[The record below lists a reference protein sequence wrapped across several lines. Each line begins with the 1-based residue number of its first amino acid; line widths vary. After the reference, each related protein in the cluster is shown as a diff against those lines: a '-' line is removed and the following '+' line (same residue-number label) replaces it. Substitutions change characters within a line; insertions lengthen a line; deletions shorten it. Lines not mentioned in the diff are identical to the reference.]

1 MTLPFNHHKYTSP
14 IPYSVDLHSR
24 LNALVHDRKT
34 LTTEG
39 YKTRPFGE
47 DEIRRMWRCRDC
59 HGTYYFSF
67 LFS

>member
-39 YKTRPFGE
+39 YKTQPFGE
-47 DEIRRMWRCRDC
+47 DEIRRM
-59 HGTYYFSF
+59 
-67 LFS
+67 